1 MENLEPIEASDEQ
14 FEELIRAVNA
24 PIQVL
29 DAGILIN
36 VCGLDIIVK

>member
-1 MENLEPIEASDEQ
+1 MENIEPIEVSDEQ
-14 FEELIRAVNA
+14 FEELIRSVNV

-29 DAGILIN
+29 DSGILIN

>member
-1 MENLEPIEASDEQ
+1 MENHELIELSDEQ
-14 FEELIRAVNA
+14 FEGLIRVVNV

-29 DAGILIN
+29 ESGILIN